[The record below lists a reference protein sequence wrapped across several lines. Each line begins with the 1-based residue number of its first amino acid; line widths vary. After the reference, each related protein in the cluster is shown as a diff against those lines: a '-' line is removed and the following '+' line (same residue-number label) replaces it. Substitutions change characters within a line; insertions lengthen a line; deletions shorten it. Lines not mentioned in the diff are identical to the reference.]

1 MQQSW
6 AFTPSLSLFF
16 RPLKKDLQA
25 SLTVEG
31 GSRHAG
37 LWETPRVCF
46 LSYNLSKMFI
56 MAELWR
62 KAQQYIKQLNVH
74 CLAV

>member
-6 AFTPSLSLFF
+6 AFTPFLSLFS

-31 GSRHAG
+31 GSRRAG

-62 KAQQYIKQLNVH
+62 KAQQYIKQLNVN